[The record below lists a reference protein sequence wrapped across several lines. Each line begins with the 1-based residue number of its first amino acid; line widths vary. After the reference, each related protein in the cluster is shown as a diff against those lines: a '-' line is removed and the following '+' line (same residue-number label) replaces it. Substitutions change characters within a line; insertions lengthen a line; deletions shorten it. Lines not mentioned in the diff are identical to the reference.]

1 MRRRTAEGV
10 RILDALCRCI
20 SARPNSPGGCI
31 ADPIPT
37 VNENDCLTMLEPLK
51 DLAHQVETAFAE

>member
-1 MRRRTAEGV
+1 
-10 RILDALCRCI
+10 
-20 SARPNSPGGCI
+20 
-31 ADPIPT
+31 